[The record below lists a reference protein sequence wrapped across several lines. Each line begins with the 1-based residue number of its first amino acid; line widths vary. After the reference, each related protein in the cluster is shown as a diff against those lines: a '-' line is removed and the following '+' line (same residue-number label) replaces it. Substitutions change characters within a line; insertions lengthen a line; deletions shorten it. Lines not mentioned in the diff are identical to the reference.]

1 MKAITTFLSLI
12 LCVMLVAC
20 GQKTNSESHEISA
33 TETSTETQI
42 DTKNSLQ
49 LLQGK
54 WVSEDDKSA
63 WIAITDKE
71 WRFGY
76 EGMETNADEKYNIV
90 ISNNL
95 PQFES
100 DQANAE
106 YIVITNNTDTMEY
119 EIVQLDDETLN
130 IMYLSRMKTQIYKK
144 AKP

>member
-1 MKAITTFLSLI
+1 MKAIKIFLTVI
-12 LCVMLVAC
+12 LGIMLVAC
-20 GQKTNSESHEISA
+20 GQKTHSESNEISA

-42 DTKNSLQ
+42 ETKNSLE

-63 WIAITDKE
+63 WIAITDSE
-71 WRFGY
+71 WTFGY
-76 EGMETNADEKYNIV
+76 EGMETSADEKYNIV

-106 YIVITNNTDTMEY
+106 YIVIANNNDTMEY

-130 IMYLSRMKTQIYKK
+130 IIYLSRMMTQVYKK
-144 AKP
+144 AK